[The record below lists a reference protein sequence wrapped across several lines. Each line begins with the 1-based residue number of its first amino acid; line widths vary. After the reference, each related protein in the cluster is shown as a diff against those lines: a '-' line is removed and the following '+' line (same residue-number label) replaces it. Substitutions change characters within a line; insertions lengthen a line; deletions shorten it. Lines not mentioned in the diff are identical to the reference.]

1 MPVLVGTS
9 GWQYRHWR
17 GAFYPQD
24 VPQRRWL
31 EYYAGQ
37 FGTVENNGTFYRL
50 PARETFEQWRARTPH
65 GVRVGGEGSPPPPPP
80 PPARPPAPARRR
92 PPRAAPR

>member
-17 GAFYPQD
+17 GGFYPQD

-37 FGTVENNGTFYRL
+37 FPTVENNGISTGCL
-50 PARETFEQWRARTPH
+50 PARRLSS
-65 GVRVGGEGSPPPPPP
+65 GGRGPGTAS
-80 PPARPPAPARRR
+80 
-92 PPRAAPR
+92 